1 MVIMNIFKKILLFL
15 SVMTSICGCSLF
27 NSSPNVVVKTVVV
40 PADEYIIPQI
50 YTNRYGDVIKGY
62 FVPASKMD
70 TLNRKQKELEFFHS
84 PEYFIYSKKP
94 SLIDIFKD

>member
-1 MVIMNIFKKILLFL
+1 MNIFKKILIFL
-15 SVMTSICGCSLF
+15 LVISSICGCSLF
-27 NSSPNVVVKTVVV
+27 NSRPNIVVKTIVV
-40 PADEYIIPQI
+40 PADEYIIPQV

-70 TLNRKQKELEFFHS
+70 SLNRKQKELEFFHS
-84 PEYFIYSKKP
+84 PEYFIYCNKP